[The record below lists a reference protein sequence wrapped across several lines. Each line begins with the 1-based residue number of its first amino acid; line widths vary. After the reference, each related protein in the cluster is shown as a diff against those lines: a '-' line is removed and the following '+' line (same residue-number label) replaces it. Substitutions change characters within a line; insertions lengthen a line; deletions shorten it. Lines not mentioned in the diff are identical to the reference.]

1 MFASI
6 SSMTCPCPCPFP
18 NHTLHQRYSIECW
31 QRLFCCFCT
40 HCSIQ
45 AHCSLSLIA
54 LLIAAVLHQQ
64 LLPTKMPRPTL
75 AASLFILLSI
85 SSIAHSTN
93 SAGEL
98 FLSENALKAGVTV
111 LPSGL
116 QYSVII
122 SGSGRES
129 PFSNTSCLLHY
140 AGTLIDGTEFDSS
153 YRRGKVSAAG

>member
-1 MFASI
+1 
-6 SSMTCPCPCPFP
+6 
-18 NHTLHQRYSIECW
+18 
-31 QRLFCCFCT
+31 
-40 HCSIQ
+40 
-45 AHCSLSLIA
+45 LSLIA

-153 YRRGKVSAAG
+153 YRRGKVSAAGEGFSFPAHSAPAAECGRAASDGQRDSRSFAAHD